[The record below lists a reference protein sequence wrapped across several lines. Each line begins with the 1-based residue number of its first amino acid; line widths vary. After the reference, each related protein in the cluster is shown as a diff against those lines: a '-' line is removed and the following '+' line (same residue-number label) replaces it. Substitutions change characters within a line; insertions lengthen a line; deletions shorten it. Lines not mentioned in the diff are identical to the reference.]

1 MLFGLF
7 GKKEKN
13 DFVKKFTNSIYMSEN
28 AKQKAIVALA
38 QDDGTTV
45 FIAWFTYTVTQYR
58 KIFATNNLDDT
69 RVVEAKTFSNAKYGN
84 NTIVFLEHYPLRTKE
99 EALVKNCLQENF
111 IFFNSLTEPIFQY
124 FGGDRIIDLM
134 QRMGGQA
141 DEKIEHTMIDK
152 SLLKAQEK
160 IAEKVPFETNTS
172 SSQQEWMLVNVG
184 NSNH

>member
-13 DFVKKFTNSIYMSEN
+13 DFVKKFTNSIYMSDD
-28 AKQKAIVALA
+28 AKQKAIVSLA
-38 QDDGTTV
+38 QDDSTTF
-45 FIAWFTYTVTQYR
+45 FIAWFNLTAAHYK
-58 KIFATNNLDDT
+58 KIFASHNLDEL

-84 NTIVFLEHYPLRTKE
+84 NTIVFLEHYPLRAKE
-99 EALVKNCLQENF
+99 EELVKNCQQENF

-134 QRMGGQA
+134 QRMGGKA

-184 NSNH
+184 NSKH